1 MFKTLVNAWKVKDIR
16 TKILYTLLL
25 ILLYRLGSYI
35 PVPGVN
41 ATAIAATLEEYVAVG
56 GFMNLFT
63 GGAFSRYSL
72 FAMGISPYITG
83 SIIMNLLT
91 VAIPALERLSKE
103 EDGRQKI
110 EKITRYVGVG
120 LALVQSVGIVL
131 AMGESAVYNPSFL
144 TYLTIGI
151 TCTAGTALLMWMGER
166 ITERGIGNGISLLI
180 FASIVSQVGPMVV
193 SLIRNVFVLGAY
205 QWWTIPLVL
214 VFVVLLT
221 AGVTLVDKAER
232 RIPITYAK
240 RVVGRRQYGGQTT
253 YLPIKANANGVMPL
267 IFAMTVLNVPTMIIE
282 LAGEGWFSN
291 FWATWF
297 SSGTVG
303 YYIIYAL
310 MIVGFAYFYSTISF
324 NPVEISRNLQQNG
337 GAIPGRRPGK
347 DTGDYLKR
355 ISGRLTMF
363 GALFLMA
370 VAIIPTVVLGFFEL
384 DTMFQAFGPTSLLIM
399 ISVAARIVEP
409 ARIADAH
416 APLQGFPRL
425 MERGM
430 QQ

>member
-56 GFMNLFT
+56 GFLNLFT

-399 ISVAARIVEP
+399 ISVALESSNQLESLMLMR
-409 ARIADAH
+409 H
-416 APLQGFPRL
+416 YKGFL
-425 MERGM
+425 G
-430 QQ
+430 

>member
-131 AMGESAVYNPSFL
+131 AMGESAVYNPSFF

-166 ITERGIGNGISLLI
+166 ITEKGIGNGISLLI
-180 FASIVSQVGPMVV
+180 FASIVSQVGPMAV

-282 LAGEGWFSN
+282 LAGEGWFST
-291 FWATWF
+291 FWNNSF

-399 ISVAARIVEP
+399 ISVALESSNQLESLMLMR
-409 ARIADAH
+409 H
-416 APLQGFPRL
+416 YKGFL
-425 MERGM
+425 G
-430 QQ
+430 

>member
-370 VAIIPTVVLGFFEL
+370 VAIIPTAVLGFFEL

-399 ISVAARIVEP
+399 ISVALESSNQLESLMLMR
-409 ARIADAH
+409 H
-416 APLQGFPRL
+416 YKGFL
-425 MERGM
+425 G
-430 QQ
+430 

>member
-297 SSGTVG
+297 SSEPWD
-303 YYIIYAL
+303 I
-310 MIVGFAYFYSTISF
+310 
-324 NPVEISRNLQQNG
+324 
-337 GAIPGRRPGK
+337 
-347 DTGDYLKR
+347 
-355 ISGRLTMF
+355 
-363 GALFLMA
+363 
-370 VAIIPTVVLGFFEL
+370 
-384 DTMFQAFGPTSLLIM
+384 TSSM
-399 ISVAARIVEP
+399 
-409 ARIADAH
+409 H
-416 APLQGFPRL
+416 
-425 MERGM
+425 
-430 QQ
+430 

>member
-131 AMGESAVYNPSFL
+131 AMGEGAVYNPSFL

-399 ISVAARIVEP
+399 ISVALESSNQLESLMLMR
-409 ARIADAH
+409 H
-416 APLQGFPRL
+416 YKGFL
-425 MERGM
+425 G
-430 QQ
+430 

>member
-72 FAMGISPYITG
+72 FALGISPYITG

-131 AMGESAVYNPSFL
+131 AMGQSAVYNPSFL

-399 ISVAARIVEP
+399 ISVALESSNQLESLMLMR
-409 ARIADAH
+409 H
-416 APLQGFPRL
+416 YKGFL
-425 MERGM
+425 G
-430 QQ
+430 

>member
-399 ISVAARIVEP
+399 ISVALESSNQLESLMLMR
-409 ARIADAH
+409 H
-416 APLQGFPRL
+416 YKGFL
-425 MERGM
+425 E
-430 QQ
+430 

>member
-131 AMGESAVYNPSFL
+131 AMGQSAVYNPSFL

-399 ISVAARIVEP
+399 ISVALESSNQLESLMLMR
-409 ARIADAH
+409 H
-416 APLQGFPRL
+416 YKGFL
-425 MERGM
+425 G
-430 QQ
+430 

>member
-253 YLPIKANANGVMPL
+253 YFPIKANANGVMPL

-399 ISVAARIVEP
+399 ISVALESSNQLESLMLMR
-409 ARIADAH
+409 H
-416 APLQGFPRL
+416 YKGFL
-425 MERGM
+425 G
-430 QQ
+430 

>member
-144 TYLTIGI
+144 TYLSIGI

-399 ISVAARIVEP
+399 ISVALESSNQLESLMLMR
-409 ARIADAH
+409 H
-416 APLQGFPRL
+416 YKGFL
-425 MERGM
+425 G
-430 QQ
+430 

>member
-120 LALVQSVGIVL
+120 LALVQSVGIGL

-399 ISVAARIVEP
+399 ISVALESSNQLESLMLMR
-409 ARIADAH
+409 H
-416 APLQGFPRL
+416 YKGFL
-425 MERGM
+425 G
-430 QQ
+430 

>member
-399 ISVAARIVEP
+399 ISVALESSNQLESLMLMR
-409 ARIADAH
+409 H
-416 APLQGFPRL
+416 YKGFL
-425 MERGM
+425 G
-430 QQ
+430 

>member
-63 GGAFSRYSL
+63 GGAFTRYSL
-72 FAMGISPYITG
+72 FAMGITPYITG

-120 LALVQSVGIVL
+120 LALVESVGIVL
-131 AMGESAVYNPSFL
+131 AMGQSAVYNPSFL

-205 QWWTIPLVL
+205 QWWTIPLVI

-291 FWATWF
+291 FWDTWF

-399 ISVAARIVEP
+399 ISVALESSNQLESLMLMR
-409 ARIADAH
+409 H
-416 APLQGFPRL
+416 YKGFL
-425 MERGM
+425 G
-430 QQ
+430 